1 MIIRRSKLEIFL
13 DVLSVI
19 KSERK
24 NSTNI
29 RYSANL
35 SWKML
40 QRTVESMVD
49 QGLIR
54 EVYTRDGRGNLT
66 IKTYE
71 ITQKGENFAEFFKRA
86 EELIGIRK
94 GVNIQSEVN
103 SSLVGS
109 PNT

>member
-24 NSTNI
+24 NSTQI
-29 RYSANL
+29 RYGANL

-40 QRTVESMVD
+40 QRTLKSMVD

-54 EVYTRDGRGNLT
+54 DVYTRDGQGNLT

-71 ITQKGENFAEFFKRA
+71 ITHKGENFAEYFKKA
-86 EELIGIRK
+86 EELIKISND
-94 GVNIQSEVN
+94 VNIQSKVN
-103 SSLVGS
+103 CSFFGSS
-109 PNT
+109 NT

>member
-19 KSERK
+19 KSKRK

-29 RYSANL
+29 RYGANL

-40 QRTVESMVD
+40 QRTLDSMVD
-49 QGLIR
+49 QNLIR
-54 EVYTRDGRGNLT
+54 EVYTRDGQGNLT

-71 ITQKGENFAEFFKRA
+71 ITQKGENFAEYFKKA
-86 EELIGIRK
+86 EELIKISK
-94 GVNIQSEVN
+94 DMEIKAK
-103 SSLVGS
+103 
-109 PNT
+109 